1 MTIVEILITH
11 APTMFPAKPW
21 YVVISLRHYAIKHHA
36 LTLPQAIEWAKEKV
50 KQQED
55 VLARTM
61 TNPFQIPPYPSE
73 KFKP

>member
-11 APTMFPAKPW
+11 SPTLFPRDPW
-21 YVVISLRHYAIKHHA
+21 YVVISLQHYAIKHHA
-36 LTLPQAIEWAKEKV
+36 HTLQDALEWVKEKV

-55 VLARTM
+55 VLSRTM